1 MKVSSRPM
9 VWCTSSHIWSTIT
22 MSYKKN
28 SLSMK
33 IPVHVSSVPY
43 KHKKVQNFFW
53 HFRTEILRILAFFLP
68 PKTGIFVSHRKP
80 YTAAVHGTSLWYD
93 ALSTEKTCR
102 TQTKDFFFLEINVK
116 SEKKMPPSTT
126 MTFFF
131 LEITLKPDR
140 KDEKFFGIFT
150 LILLRTFTLFPAFSQ
165 EVKT

>member
-1 MKVSSRPM
+1 
-9 VWCTSSHIWSTIT
+9 
-22 MSYKKN
+22 
-28 SLSMK
+28 MK

-93 ALSTEKTCR
+93 A
-102 TQTKDFFFLEINVK
+102 TKHGENLQNSDEGLFFLEINVK

-131 LEITLKPDR
+131 WR
-140 KDEKFFGIFT
+140 
-150 LILLRTFTLFPAFSQ
+150 SH
-165 EVKT
+165 